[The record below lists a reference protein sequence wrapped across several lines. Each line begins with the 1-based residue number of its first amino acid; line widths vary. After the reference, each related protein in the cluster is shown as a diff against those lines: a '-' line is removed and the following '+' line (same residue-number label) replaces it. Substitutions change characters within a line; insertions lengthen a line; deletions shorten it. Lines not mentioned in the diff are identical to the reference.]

1 MHCREAT
8 GDGAKENYRD
18 RGSEKCGER
27 ARILKRGARDRKK
40 DVIVGRDRVRQREL
54 SRFDN
59 SQNVKRRALPNSTL
73 MTSTFSEFRKR
84 GKRRFSDTGK
94 RKY

>member
-18 RGSEKCGER
+18 RGSEKCRER

-40 DVIVGRDRVRQREL
+40 DVIVGRDRVRQGNFDV
-54 SRFDN
+54 SRIL
-59 SQNVKRRALPNSTL
+59 K
-73 MTSTFSEFRKR
+73 TSKGEP
-84 GKRRFSDTGK
+84 
-94 RKY
+94 YLVVPL